1 MALLKFK
8 QKEAKTV
15 QFTCTSNGVAVD
27 LSTATLTFMI
37 KGSKAETDAQARVS
51 KTDANFGK
59 AAAVSGVVTLALSV
73 ADLTHAS
80 GKYLGELKAVFSA
93 SSIAKSADID
103 IVIEGA
109 VIAA

>member
-37 KGSKAETDAQARVS
+37 KGSKSETDAQARVS
-51 KTDANFGK
+51 KADAAFGK
-59 AAAVSGVVTLALSV
+59 GSAASGIVTLALS
-73 ADLTHAS
+73 ATDLTQAS
-80 GKYLGELKAVFSA
+80 GKYLGELKAYFSA
-93 SSIAKSADID
+93 ASIAKSADID
-103 IVIEGA
+103 VVIEGA